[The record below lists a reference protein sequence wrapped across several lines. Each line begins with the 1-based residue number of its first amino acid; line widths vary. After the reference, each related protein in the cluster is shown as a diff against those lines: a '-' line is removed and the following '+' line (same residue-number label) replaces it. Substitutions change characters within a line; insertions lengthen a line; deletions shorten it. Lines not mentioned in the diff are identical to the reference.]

1 MPPLE
6 TSLDATLEVTLVV
19 SIVVLPRTSFLSC
32 LIGGFFKVFKV
43 GTFKNVDFDR
53 VNIGGLSLV

>member
-19 SIVVLPRTSFLSC
+19 SIVVRPRTSFLSFGT
-32 LIGGFFKVFKV
+32 GGFLKVFEV

-53 VNIGGLSLV
+53 

>member
-19 SIVVLPRTSFLSC
+19 SIVVRPRTNFLFC
-32 LIGGFFKVFKV
+32 ETGGFFKVFIV

-53 VNIGGLSLV
+53 